1 MALLDTTNRARTV
14 AQWMRDNT
22 EACSFTKAD
31 LTAALAATDA
41 WVEANTAAYVAAL
54 PQPFRNASS
63 ATQKTALFA
72 FVLWRRI
79 GRLKAAEDG

>member
-1 MALLDTTNRARTV
+1 MTVLDATSRTRTM

-22 EACSFTKAD
+22 ELCSFTKAD
-31 LTAALAATDA
+31 LTAALAATDN
-41 WVEANTAAYVAAL
+41 WVESNTAAYVAAL
-54 PQPFRNASS
+54 PQPFRGASS

-79 GRLKAAEDG
+79 GRLHTSEDG